1 MIINKNIQNFMCTT
15 SCLDSWGI
23 EKTYLG
29 ACLWWER
36 EKKNVWEKK
45 CGKVCVWERERE
57 RCERDEE
64 RKRTD
69 RETYHN
75 SDITVKI
82 VLKPGSV

>member
-1 MIINKNIQNFMCTT
+1 VRACGENERKRMC
-15 SCLDSWGI
+15 
-23 EKTYLG
+23 
-29 ACLWWER
+29 ER
-36 EKKNVWEKK
+36 KSAGK
-45 CGKVCVWERERE
+45 CVCVRERE

-82 VLKPGSV
+82 VLKHQT

>member
-1 MIINKNIQNFMCTT
+1 MC
-15 SCLDSWGI
+15 
-23 EKTYLG
+23 
-29 ACLWWER
+29 ER
-36 EKKNVWEKK
+36 KSA
-45 CGKVCVWERERE
+45 GKCVWERERE

>member
-1 MIINKNIQNFMCTT
+1 V
-15 SCLDSWGI
+15 
-23 EKTYLG
+23 
-29 ACLWWER
+29 R
-36 EKKNVWEKK
+36 
-45 CGKVCVWERERE
+45 ERERE

>member
-45 CGKVCVWERERE
+45 CGKVCVRERE
-57 RCERDEE
+57 MWE
-64 RKRTD
+64 RTD

>member
-1 MIINKNIQNFMCTT
+1 
-15 SCLDSWGI
+15 
-23 EKTYLG
+23 
-29 ACLWWER
+29 
-36 EKKNVWEKK
+36 
-45 CGKVCVWERERE
+45 VWERERE